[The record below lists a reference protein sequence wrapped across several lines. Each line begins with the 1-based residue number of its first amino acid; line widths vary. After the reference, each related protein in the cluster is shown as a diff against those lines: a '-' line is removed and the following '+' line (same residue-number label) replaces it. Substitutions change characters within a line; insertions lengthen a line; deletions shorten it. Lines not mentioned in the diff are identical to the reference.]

1 MEDGKEEDVKAEEAG
16 PPKVKR
22 WANLHPKIRSHTLQ
36 QLGIFAG
43 NGIKGASN
51 RGEEKGGRGGGG
63 GGLYKEVLVRGS
75 QWTWYDRGAHSM
87 TLPLAGAVPATWCL

>member
-63 GGLYKEVLVRGS
+63 FIRRCSCVVRNGHGTIVGHT
-75 QWTWYDRGAHSM
+75 Q
-87 TLPLAGAVPATWCL
+87 

>member
-1 MEDGKEEDVKAEEAG
+1 VSLAHVWLWTLLQEEAIEEIEMEDGKEEDVKAEEAG

-63 GGLYKEVLVRGS
+63 GGAL
-75 QWTWYDRGAHSM
+75 
-87 TLPLAGAVPATWCL
+87 